1 MIRSRSLG
9 TNVGLGSSIEIFAA
23 SGPHFPRERT
33 QQQTDHRTATAGWPI
48 ASLALTMVH
57 TPDFPV
63 CSGAGRRRLIHRKLQ
78 GLPATRQG
86 GELQRQR
93 WTDHDRGSKS
103 ELADASTSSRS
114 PPLTEAKAG
123 RNCSAQDRPVAQ
135 PCFTR
140 RPGVGP
146 IRHEAKGVSR
156 GAGSRPDRHISDSPS
171 V

>member
-33 QQQTDHRTATAGWPI
+33 LQQTDHRTATAGWPI

-63 CSGAGRRRLIHRKLQ
+63 CSGAGRRRPIHRKLQ

-93 WTDHDRGSKS
+93 RDGQDHDRGSKS

-146 IRHEAKGVSR
+146 ISLHEAKAFPG
-156 GAGSRPDRHISDSPS
+156 GAWEQN
-171 V
+171 

>member
-1 MIRSRSLG
+1 MIRSRS
-9 TNVGLGSSIEIFAA
+9 FWAQM
-23 SGPHFPRERT
+23 SGWGRQLKYSRRAVRT
-33 QQQTDHRTATAGWPI
+33 FSESGRYNKPHRTATAGWPI

-63 CSGAGRRRLIHRKLQ
+63 CSGAGRRRPIHRKLQ

-93 WTDHDRGSKS
+93 RDGQDHDRGSKS
-103 ELADASTSSRS
+103 ELAGASASSRS

-146 IRHEAKGVSR
+146 ISLHEAKAFPG
-156 GAGSRPDRHISDSPS
+156 GAWEQN
-171 V
+171 